1 MNIVPEFDPLHFS
14 EAALKMRSYRQ
25 QILASNL
32 ANVDTPGYKSR
43 DVMFS
48 QALREQVEGVAYSNA
63 LQLSATDGRHY
74 RIGGVL
80 PGAPALLYRMPM
92 QPALDGN
99 TVDVETERVHFAD
112 NAVRTEAAMTL
123 LNSVISSRKMAL
135 SGNNS

>member
-1 MNIVPEFDPLHFS
+1 
-14 EAALKMRSYRQ
+14 
-25 QILASNL
+25 
-32 ANVDTPGYKSR
+32 
-43 DVMFS
+43 
-48 QALREQVEGVAYSNA
+48 
-63 LQLSATDGRHY
+63 
-74 RIGGVL
+74 
-80 PGAPALLYRMPM
+80 M

>member
-43 DVMFS
+43 DIMFS

-63 LQLSATDGRHY
+63 LPLSATDGRHY
-74 RIGGVL
+74 RIGGGL